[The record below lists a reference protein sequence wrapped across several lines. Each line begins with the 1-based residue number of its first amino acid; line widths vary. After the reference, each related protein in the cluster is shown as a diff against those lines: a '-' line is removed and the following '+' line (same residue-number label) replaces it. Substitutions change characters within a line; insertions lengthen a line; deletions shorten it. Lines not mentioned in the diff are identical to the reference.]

1 MDKWEKKR
9 GEGREKG
16 EGRERRE
23 GGWRRGEGGRGGR
36 EGREDG
42 EGRRERGGREGR
54 EDGEGGKGGGR
65 GEERRKDRKKGG
77 SQRDTTESASALH
90 IWLRFMKVFQ
100 PVLAST
106 NDGSISSRMTSDP
119 EKVCYLLSLNI

>member
-1 MDKWEKKR
+1 M
-9 GEGREKG
+9 GEE
-16 EGRERRE
+16 E
-23 GGWRRGEGGRGGR
+23 GGRKGGGRGEGG
-36 EGREDG
+36 
-42 EGRRERGGREGR
+42 GRREKGGR
-54 EDGEGGKGGGR
+54 GKR

-77 SQRDTTESASALH
+77 SQRDTTESAFALH

-119 EKVCYLLSLNI
+119 EKVCYLLSLNF